1 MTNPTQDP
9 VYIAED
15 LIAED
20 IDAYL
25 LKHQHKT
32 MLRFITCGSVDD
44 GKSTLIGRLLYD
56 SKMIFED
63 QLASLEHDSK
73 AHGTQGQN
81 IDFALLVDGLAAER
95 EQGITI
101 DVAYRYFS
109 TNKRSFIVA
118 DTPGHEQYT
127 GNMATGASTADAAVI
142 LVDAR
147 KGVVTQTRRHVYIAR
162 LLGIRRFLLAVNK
175 MDLIDFDQARFE
187 AIVDTFS
194 AFAEHLDLGE
204 VTAIPVSALGGDNV
218 CRPSGQMDWYGGP
231 SVLAHLEDISVTMP
245 ASAPGF
251 RMPVQLAVR
260 PNADFRGFA
269 GTVASGTVAVGDPV
283 TVEPG
288 GGQSTIAGIASADGA
303 LECAMPGQAVTL
315 QLADQIDVSRGDVIR
330 HRDWPMQVTDQLQAH
345 LIWMSEDKL
354 NPGRQYILKTGTRSA
369 VALISE
375 LKYKVNINTLEHT
388 AAKILEFNDIAVCNI
403 SIDRRIACDPYSTC
417 RETGAFILIDRFSYE
432 TVGAGM
438 IDFALRRAGNLTR
451 QVLTVDKAARL
462 KAMGQKPGV
471 LWFTGLSGA
480 GKSTVA
486 NRVEGKLHA
495 MGRRTYMLDGDNVRF
510 GLNRD
515 LGFTDADR
523 VENVRRI
530 AEVAKLFADA
540 GMIVLVSVIS
550 PFRSER
556 EMARSLLPVGEF
568 FEIFVDASL
577 ETCEARD
584 PKGLYARARRGEIEN
599 FTGISSP
606 YEVPISP
613 DLKLDTAT
621 LEVEEAAD
629 RVIAL
634 LERDGRAD

>member
-1 MTNPTQDP
+1 MQ
-9 VYIAED
+9 A
-15 LIAED
+15 LA
-20 IDAYL
+20 A
-25 LKHQHKT
+25 
-32 MLRFITCGSVDD
+32 
-44 GKSTLIGRLLYD
+44 D
-56 SKMIFED
+56 SKRF
-63 QLASLEHDSK
+63 
-73 AHGTQGQN
+73 GTVVDGM
-81 IDFALLVDGLAAER
+81 DFALLVDGLQAER

-101 DVAYRYFS
+101 DVAYRYFA

-127 GNMATGASTADAAVI
+127 RNMATGASTAALAVI

-147 KGVVTQTRRHVYIAR
+147 TGIATQTRRHAYIAR
-162 LLGIRRFLLAVNK
+162 LLGIRRFVLAINK
-175 MDLIDFDQARFE
+175 MDLIDFDQTRFD
-187 AIVDTFS
+187 AIVDTFN
-194 AFAEHLDLGE
+194 AFAEPLDLGE
-204 VTAIPVSALGGDNV
+204 VAAIPVSALGGDNV
-218 CRPSGQMDWYGGP
+218 CRPSERMAWYSGP
-231 SVLAHLEDISVTMP
+231 TVLAHLEDVSLAAPTM
-245 ASAPGF
+245 AGF
-251 RMPVQLAVR
+251 RLPVQLAVR

-269 GTVASGTVAVGDPV
+269 GTVAGGGVAVGDPV
-283 TVEPG
+283 TIEPG
-288 GGQSTIAGIASADGA
+288 GLQSVISAIATADGA
-303 LECAMPGQAVTL
+303 LADALPGQAVTV
-315 QLADQIDVSRGDVIR
+315 QLADHIDVSRGDVIR
-330 HRDWPMQVTDQLQAH
+330 HAAAPMQITDQAQVH
-345 LIWMSEDKL
+345 LLWMSEDRL
-354 NPGRQYILKTGTRSA
+354 NPGRQYILKAGTRSA
-369 VALISE
+369 VAWVSE

-388 AAKILEFNDIAVCNI
+388 AAKTLELNDIAVCNI
-403 SIDRRIACDPYSTC
+403 SIDRNIACDAYATC
-417 RETGAFILIDRFSYE
+417 RETGGFILIDRFSFE

-438 IDFALRRAGNLTR
+438 IDFALRRASNLTR

-462 KAMGQKPGV
+462 EAMGQKPAV

-486 NRVEGKLHA
+486 NRVEAKLHG

-556 EMARSLLPVGEF
+556 DMARALLPEGEF
-568 FEIFVDASL
+568 FEIHVDASL

-606 YEVPISP
+606 YEAPLNP
-613 DLKLDTAT
+613 DLKLDTAA
-621 LEVEEAAD
+621 LEVDAAAD
-629 RVIAL
+629 RVIGL
-634 LERDGRAD
+634 LDRNA